1 MRRSRSTSRA
11 RSHRSRESVDQVVGV
26 HSVLSGTIA
35 LSPLLALVRRSIGCA
50 AFAAAFAFSNSVFAQ
65 SQVFVREHTYRASD
79 ADSKISSRATAL
91 EQVKRLLLE
100 EVATYVQST
109 SLRNTR
115 EVLGDGKNGS
125 VESLQGIDVK
135 TITAGIAETKVLEE
149 RWNGTEYWLKA
160 EIRIDPDETRR
171 RLAELVTAGKDSLSE
186 IAATGRRA
194 DSALATTETLR
205 AQLDRQAAEI
215 AELRGSITEL
225 LRRVELCRAVT
236 SRTKF
241 ERQLREY

>member
-1 MRRSRSTSRA
+1 MY
-11 RSHRSRESVDQVVGV
+11 
-26 HSVLSGTIA
+26 SVLSGTIGWA
-35 LSPLLALVRRSIGCA
+35 PLLALVRRSTGCA
-50 AFAAAFAFSNSVFAQ
+50 AFAAAFAFSNSLCAQ

-149 RWNGTEYWLKA
+149 RWNGTEYWLRA
-160 EIRIDPDETRR
+160 EIRIDPEETRR
-171 RLAELVTAGKDSLSE
+171 RLAQLVTEGKDSLRE
-186 IAATGRRA
+186 RAATGRA

-215 AELRGSITEL
+215 AELRVSIAEL
-225 LRRVELCRAVT
+225 LRRVELCRAVP
-236 SRTKF
+236 SRAKF
-241 ERQLREY
+241 ERKLQD